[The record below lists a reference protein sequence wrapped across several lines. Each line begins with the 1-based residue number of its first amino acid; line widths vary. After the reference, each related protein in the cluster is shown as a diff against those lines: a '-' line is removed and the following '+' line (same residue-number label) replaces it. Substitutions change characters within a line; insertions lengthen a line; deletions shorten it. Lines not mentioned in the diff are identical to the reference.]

1 MSLADER
8 RAIRNGVAA
17 SRASTFK
24 RDLNALESSRRK
36 SGGLLAIERRGARVA
51 TKGRGTWNPAN
62 VPSTGTGGGIASP
75 LVEPSYAAR
84 EYWPERLVPSSDG
97 LSWLRWK
104 PLKKIVMQDANG
116 EPVILEF
123 DDVPA
128 I

>member
-24 RDLNALESSRRK
+24 SDLNALESSRRK
-36 SGGLLAIERRGARVA
+36 NAGLLELERRGARSA

-62 VPSTGTGGGIASP
+62 VPSAGGGIASP
-75 LVEPSYAAR
+75 LSETSFAAR
-84 EYWPERLVPSSDG
+84 EFWDDHYFTTSDG
-97 LSWLRWK
+97 LFALQLQ

-116 EPVILEF
+116 NPVVQQFAEP
-123 DDVPA
+123 A
-128 I
+128 